1 MERHLKDT
9 HVILKHSLLQLFFE
23 SIIVLFFYCSVLVC
37 IFEHDVTILYT
48 YLLKQN
54 TQYYSVTATKMIFP
68 FPPPP
73 LRQYYRKYNIEMH
86 MCRPGD
92 EVVIQFSSLC

>member
-54 TQYYSVTATKMIFP
+54 TQYYSVTVTEKRSFHFLP
-68 FPPPP
+68 SP
-73 LRQYYRKYNIEMH
+73 LCKEM
-86 MCRPGD
+86 PKL
-92 EVVIQFSSLC
+92 ILPIYF